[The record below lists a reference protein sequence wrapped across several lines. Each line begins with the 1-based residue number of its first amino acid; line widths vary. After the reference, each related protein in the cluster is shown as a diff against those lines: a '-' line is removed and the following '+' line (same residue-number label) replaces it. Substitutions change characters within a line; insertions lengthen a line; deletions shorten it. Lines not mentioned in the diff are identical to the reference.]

1 VVFGIALSWQAGQ
14 SQARASGTAELHDC
28 VRDVIAQTR
37 AAGAR
42 PEPVRTVFMLTG
54 DSQVFSQRLDGPDC
68 VGFLVAGARQV
79 QSLELVLQDAEGHA
93 LAHSAKPAS
102 WAYAE
107 HCGLSGD
114 VVFATVRMLD
124 GQGEVLFVPLHR
136 AGPHPAALRSLEE
149 CSALGTPRPAP
160 VDVGPEPPGR
170 SIEEQLEV
178 TRREL
183 APLGYGNEHVVA
195 AGTLLSGQHD
205 ANGLVLRP
213 SRCYAI
219 VAAGSDEILDLDL
232 RIFGPTLPL
241 TEAGSDLTRRR
252 LAEAKLCAR
261 APGRY
266 VIDVSAFQGEGAYAV
281 AVLPLT
287 EPAAVPGIVGQARI
301 AYAEIAARMQAR
313 GMRTHVVTTGIISAA
328 EQLAVPVD
336 FVAGECRAI
345 GALDSSGRE
354 PSGLQLGLESEHG
367 ELLALDG
374 RPGEPPLVFHCAQ
387 QPERVQAVVRT
398 LAARSPARFVLLLGE
413 DKKDD
418 RP

>member
-1 VVFGIALSWQAGQ
+1 LLVLGVLLSFQAGLPR
-14 SQARASGTAELHDC
+14 AHASGAGELQDC
-28 VRDVIAQTR
+28 VTEVIAQTR
-37 AAGAR
+37 ANGAR
-42 PEPVRTVFMLTG
+42 PEAVRTAFMLTG
-54 DSQVFSQRLDGPDC
+54 DSQVYAQRLGAFDC
-68 VGFLVAGARQV
+68 VGFLAVGARQV
-79 QSLELVLQDAEGHA
+79 QSLELVLQNAEGKV
-93 LAHSAKPAS
+93 LARSAKPAS

-107 HCGLSGD
+107 HCGLGGD
-114 VVFATVRMLD
+114 VVFATERVLD

-136 AGPHPAALRSLEE
+136 AGSHPAALRSLEQ
-149 CSALGTPRPAP
+149 CPALGSPRPAQ
-160 VDVGPEPPGR
+160 VDVGPEPAGR
-170 SIEEQLEV
+170 SIEEQLAV

-183 APLGYGNEHVVA
+183 APLGYAAEHVVA
-195 AGTLLSGQHD
+195 AGTLLNGQHD
-205 ANGLVLRP
+205 ANGLILRP

-252 LAEAKLCAR
+252 VAEAKLCAR

-266 VIDVSAFQGEGAYAV
+266 VIDVAAFQGEGAYAV

-301 AYAEIAARMQAR
+301 AYAELDARMR
-313 GMRTHVVTTGIISAA
+313 GHGMRAQVVTTGIISAA

-336 FVAGECRAI
+336 FAAGECRAVA
-345 GALDSSGRE
+345 ALDSSGRE

-374 RPGEPPLVFHCAQ
+374 RPGEAPLVFHCAQ
-387 QPERVQAVVRT
+387 RAERIQAVVRT
-398 LAARSPARFVLLLGE
+398 LASRSPARFVLLVGTEE
-413 DKKDD
+413 DK
-418 RP
+418 P